1 MMHTIKKNIFS
12 SCLVWLIISF
22 TQTLFGQE
30 APSAFSTLKLS
41 LNYVSNINNNQFHQY
56 WHPGQG
62 ANFGV
67 QTPFYWGD
75 VQAGLQYVP
84 HKKRTGSPSFE
95 SYYVYLGWGYSLH
108 LFRNMHWLN
117 ALQAGNYYMDFDDPD
132 INVTQRQESELGIA
146 LYSAL
151 SLRLYKQL
159 YGYGAVR
166 YLKVFTHKRLEL
178 TYLSIGVAF
187 VLETPAW
194 LIEVLK

>member
-1 MMHTIKKNIFS
+1 MHTIKKNIFS

-30 APSAFSTLKLS
+30 APSEFSTLRLS
-41 LNYVSNINNNQFHQY
+41 LNYVSNINDNQFHQY

-62 ANFGV
+62 ANFAV

-84 HKKRTGSPSFE
+84 HKKRTGSPSFD
-95 SYYVYLGWGYSLH
+95 SYYAYLGWGSSLN
-108 LFRNMHWLN
+108 LFRNMHWFN
-117 ALQAGNYYMDFDDPD
+117 ALQAGNYYMVFDDPN

-146 LYSAL
+146 MHSAM

-159 YGYGAVR
+159 YGYGAVH
-166 YLKVFTHKRLEL
+166 YLKVFTHTRLEL
-178 TYLSIGVAF
+178 TYLSIGVSF
-187 VLETPAW
+187 VLKTPDW
-194 LIEVLK
+194 LIGVLK